1 MAYMYTISSLTNVSW
16 RGVVIF
22 IVLTMYSKVNGT
34 KFFFMLDLNGL
45 HHIYGKKTGLFSS
58 IPWRTRLTMYAV
70 HLITIN
76 GWEREVLQAYLMF
89 ISKL

>member
-45 HHIYGKKTGLFSS
+45 HHIYGKKNRFILFDSMENTS
-58 IPWRTRLTMYAV
+58 YNVRCTFDHHKWLGKGGIAGVFDVY
-70 HLITIN
+70 
-76 GWEREVLQAYLMF
+76 F
-89 ISKL
+89 